1 MASNRFP
8 SPLHGRLPGLEDAAV
23 RLVPWAVAGVLALV
37 WGYDLIG
44 PARRQTIENWAGPP
58 QSSMDYLPVVAGA
71 LMCAAA
77 LVALRP
83 RAGRALTTLCG
94 VVAAAVMALA
104 SALLYPLPKGLFGY
118 AFAPSEVL
126 ALLVLL
132 SLAALRCRPWQIG
145 VVALCAFAAGLTDYL
160 REPSGYDVVSPALM
174 MVVPG
179 LAPGLY
185 LRWRSFQ
192 RETHAERA
200 RAQER
205 LAIARDLHDV
215 VAHEVTGIVVQAQA
229 LRYIAERDPGAVR
242 DGLPEIEAAGARALE
257 SMRGMVT
264 RLREPDD
271 VPLSPDLS
279 GGLARLEAAASDG
292 LPRVSVRCEGD
303 VDGLPPTVGT
313 AVLRIVQE
321 SVTNAL
327 RYARGAALVDTVVRA
342 GPDGVAVEVLDDG
355 REAGSGVGGGFGL
368 VGMAE
373 RARILGGELSAGPR
387 GGGHGWEVRAWL
399 PLEGD
404 S

>member
-1 MASNRFP
+1 MASNNIP
-8 SPLHGRLPGLEDAAV
+8 SPLHGGLPGLEGAAV
-23 RLVPWAVAGVLALV
+23 RLVPWAVAGVLALT
-37 WGYDLIG
+37 WGYDLVG
-44 PARRQTIENWAGPP
+44 TAQTQTVPNWAGPP
-58 QSSMDYLPVVAGA
+58 HSPMDYVPVVAGA
-71 LMCAAA
+71 VAVVLALVALNPRAGRTPTTVYGVAAA
-77 LVALRP
+77 LVVI
-83 RAGRALTTLCG
+83 T
-94 VVAAAVMALA
+94 A
-104 SALLYPLPKGLFGY
+104 SAVLAPLPKGMFGY
-118 AFAPSEVL
+118 AFAPSEIL
-126 ALLVLL
+126 PLLVLL
-132 SLAALRCRPWQIG
+132 SLAALRCRPWQ
-145 VVALCAFAAGLTDYL
+145 VAAVAVCAFAAGLTDHL
-160 REPSGYDVVSPALM
+160 REPNSYGVVSPALM
-174 MVVPG
+174 MVTAG
-179 LAPGLY
+179 LVPGLY
-185 LRWRSFQ
+185 LRWRAFQ
-192 RETHAERA
+192 RRSHAERA

-205 LAIARDLHDV
+205 LAVARDLHDV

-279 GGLARLEAAASDG
+279 GGLARLGAAASDG
-292 LPRVSVRCEGD
+292 LAPVSVRCEGD

-327 RYARGAALVDTVVRA
+327 RYARGAALVDAVVRA